1 MPYARINMNAGEFT
15 SHEERRRSIATLR
28 NDIKSVFP
36 EIRAFV
42 SVDLGGGSGLTISVY
57 DDVEAADRAMSNRSK
72 HLENRG
78 IKDVFHHAGEVDCF
92 YIEEEQLGHL
102 LKSGS

>member
-1 MPYARINMNAGEFT
+1 MRYAQINMAEFT
-15 SHEERRRSIATLR
+15 SHDERKRKIGILR

-42 SVDLGGGSGLTISVY
+42 GVDLGGRSELTISVY
-57 DDVEAADRAMSNRSK
+57 DDMEAADRAMSNRTK
-72 HLENRG
+72 HLEDKG
-78 IKDVFHHAGEVDCF
+78 IKDIFHHAGEVDCF
-92 YIEEEQLGHL
+92 SIEEEQLGHL

>member
-1 MPYARINMNAGEFT
+1 MPYARINMGEFA
-15 SHEERRRSIATLR
+15 SHEERKRAIVILR

-36 EIRAFV
+36 EIRAFA
-42 SVDLGGGSGLTISVY
+42 SVDLGGGSGLTISIY
-57 DDVEAADRAMSNRSK
+57 DDMEAADRAMSNRTK
-72 HLENRG
+72 HLENIG